1 MGDFGDI
8 EVVEEGDMLV
18 LESNMVTG
26 CSDEE
31 DLVDGSDG
39 FCD

>member
-1 MGDFGDI
+1 VGDFGDI

-31 DLVDGSDG
+31 EADGSDD